1 MVTRTKESAL
11 SQRSLIF
18 AFAVPSSTLETVAFL
33 SWFLIDATFVTSAVC
48 VACRGRR
55 GIVASRISSIFVV
68 GLLCLWW
75 LCVQFPDD
83 QQQVT
88 AYWSGIILQFPVGWG
103 LLYYLCKSDDL
114 KNHSLMIW
122 YGS

>member
-68 GLLCLWW
+68 QTPPQAIQAIGGGTIVLYCLYKRLVVIVLQLELLELPCLRSI
-75 LCVQFPDD
+75 
-83 QQQVT
+83 
-88 AYWSGIILQFPVGWG
+88 ANIA
-103 LLYYLCKSDDL
+103 KSLDL
-114 KNHSLMIW
+114 P
-122 YGS
+122 